1 MFITFEGLDGSGKT
15 TQARLLGAR
24 LEAEGVEVV
33 LTREPGGTPLG
44 EEIRDLVLHGGDVA
58 PWAEAALYAA
68 SRAQH
73 VEQLIRPALAR
84 GATVICDRYVDSS
97 VAYQGI
103 ARGLGLERVLELNL
117 AAVEGLMPD
126 RTILLEIGADDA
138 VGRMGGE
145 RDRIEREDDGF
156 HARVAARVPAA
167 RRARMP
173 GPVRDRRRHR
183 RARRAASPRR
193 SMEPFARVPEQTE
206 AKRLLTAALADG
218 DAHAF
223 LFHGPAGVGKT
234 AAAFAFAGA
243 LLGDARRVV
252 RADAPGPAG
261 RRAARRHDP
270 HRRRSASCTT
280 TCTCGRSRRTA
291 ASTSCSAPTC
301 STTTRPTR
309 C

>member
-1 MFITFEGLDGSGKT
+1 MPSDVDRGVERGLGDRDAHVRLRREMHDRLALRVSRDDRVERLADVVDVQRRGGRHVARACPFERSSTTCTSSPRASSASTTCEPMKPAPPVTRTRIAVIYPEMFITLEGLDGSGKT

-126 RTILLEIGADDA
+126 RTILLEIGAD
-138 VGRMGGE
+138 GRRGAHG
-145 RDRIEREDDGF
+145 
-156 HARVAARVPAA
+156 
-167 RRARMP
+167 RRARP
-173 GPVRDRRRHR
+173 DRARGRRLPRPRRRAPTGSSPAR
-183 RARRAASPRR
+183 SPTGTSCSTGRAPAEDSPRR
-193 SMEPFARVPEQTE
+193 SHASRWRV
-206 AKRLLTAALADG
+206 A
-218 DAHAF
+218 
-223 LFHGPAGVGKT
+223 
-234 AAAFAFAGA
+234 
-243 LLGDARRVV
+243 
-252 RADAPGPAG
+252 
-261 RRAARRHDP
+261 
-270 HRRRSASCTT
+270 
-280 TCTCGRSRRTA
+280 
-291 ASTSCSAPTC
+291 
-301 STTTRPTR
+301 
-309 C
+309 